1 MELTSALLDKLE
13 PVRSLSPERR
23 RELAGICTLEH
34 FAIGAD
40 PLRGLNISGQSV
52 YLVRGELKVDLPSG
66 CSRLLVGGCD
76 EANWPFGKQIPMPL
90 TSKAITAV
98 TLVRI
103 DNDLL
108 DILMTWDQLSSVIV
122 EPAASKAEDV
132 TLWRTMSGVFQ
143 TRALT
148 SGALAQLPP
157 AHIHELMRRFERV
170 KAKRGQEVVAEGEE
184 GNHYYIIES
193 GRCDVSRRVGGSQM
207 HVAELKAG
215 DAFGEEALVAGECRN
230 ASVRMKTDGV
240 LWRLAKPDFVELL
253 QAPLLHGLQAD
264 EARQHV
270 AAGRAVWLDVRYPA
284 EFTQDGLAGALNIPL
299 NEIRGAFG
307 VLDPAR
313 EYIVYCQSGR
323 RSSAAAFLL
332 AQHGLAAAWL
342 IGGLDNMKEES

>member
-1 MELTSALLDKLE
+1 MELSTALLDKLE
-13 PVRSLSPERR
+13 PVRSLSPDRR
-23 RELAGICTLEH
+23 DELARICHLEH
-34 FAIGAD
+34 YAIGAD
-40 PLRGLNISGQSV
+40 PLRGLNLSGQSV
-52 YLVRGELKVDLPSG
+52 YLARGELKVDLPSG

-76 EANWPFGKQIPMPL
+76 EANWPFGKQIPIPL

-98 TLVRI
+98 DLVRI

-108 DILMTWDQLSSVIV
+108 DILMTWDQLSSLIV
-122 EPAASKAEDV
+122 EPATRKTEDI
-132 TLWRTMSGVFQ
+132 TLWRTLSGVFQ
-143 TRALT
+143 TRALAG
-148 SGALAQLPP
+148 SALAQLPS

-170 KAKRGQEVVAEGEE
+170 KVKRGQEIVAEGEE
-184 GNHYYIIES
+184 GEHYYIIES
-193 GRCDVSRRVGGSQM
+193 GRCDVTRRVGGSQM

-230 ASVRMKTDGV
+230 ASVRMKTDGA

-253 QAPLLHGLQAD
+253 QTPLLHGLPAD

-284 EFTQDGLAGALNIPL
+284 EFSQDGLPGALNIPL

-307 VLDPAR
+307 VLDKTR

-332 AQHGLAAAWL
+332 AQHGLQAAWL
-342 IGGLDNMKEES
+342 IGGLANTKEIS